1 MLPDTSPT
9 QERVLVLAL
18 TSRDGELAQE
28 ALTRA
33 GISTEVVRGIEP
45 LCEAIAEGAGAVLVT
60 EESLT
65 GLASQLLVKTLE
77 REPPWSDLPIVV
89 LTTTGEAA
97 GLSLRTIRRLSPSV
111 NVSFLERPV
120 RTMTLVAAV
129 RTALRARRRQYDVR
143 DYLQMREEV
152 QQALRAAHAEAE
164 RSSRAK
170 DEFLAMLAHE
180 LRNPLAAIVNG
191 LALLDRIDPQSDV
204 DARARGVIGRQVHHL
219 THLLD
224 QLLDVSRIMSGKIE
238 LERAPVDLARAT
250 RQCVEARPSA
260 SGSPQL
266 TVLTDARPFIV
277 EGDAVRL
284 EQIIGNLLDNAVKY
298 SPPQSPIHI
307 TLRGENGQAVLRI
320 EDHGVGVA
328 PDMLESIFEPFTQIS
343 TSLHRAGGGL
353 GLGLAVARGLVEQHG
368 GSITA
373 HSAGL
378 GHGTEFVVRLPLSIA
393 TSVAPDETRV
403 PTAPPR
409 RIVVVEDHEDAREML
424 LELLTL
430 QGHRVEGASDGR
442 AGLSLIVDSAPD
454 IALIDVGLPELDG
467 YEVARQV
474 RRTMGRQVRL
484 IAVTGYGQSYD
495 RARAEEAGFDL
506 HLTKPVSSKDL
517 SQALGA
523 A

>member
-1 MLPDTSPT
+1 MPPESS

-18 TSRDGELAQE
+18 MSRDGELAEE

-33 GISTEVVRGIEP
+33 GICTEVVRGIEP

-65 GLASQLLVKTLE
+65 GRASQLLVKTLE
-77 REPPWSDLPIVV
+77 REPPWSDLPIMV
-89 LTTTGEAA
+89 LTTAGQAA
-97 GLSLRTIRRLSPSV
+97 ELSLRTARRLEPSV
-111 NVSFLERPV
+111 NMSVLERPV
-120 RTMTLVAAV
+120 RTMTLVAAA

-143 DYLQMREEV
+143 DYLLMREEA

-191 LALLDRIDPQSDV
+191 LALLDRVDPQSDV

-219 THLLD
+219 SHLLD
-224 QLLDVSRIMSGKIE
+224 DLLDVSRIMSGKIE
-238 LERAPVDLARAT
+238 LGHAPVDLARAT
-250 RQCVEARPSA
+250 RQCVEARQPVSD
-260 SGSPQL
+260 SPQL
-266 TVLTDARPFIV
+266 TVLMDARPFIV
-277 EGDAVRL
+277 EGDVVRL
-284 EQIIGNLLDNAVKY
+284 EQVIGNLLDNAVKY
-298 SPPQSPIHI
+298 SPPHSPIHI

-320 EDHGVGVA
+320 KDYGVGIA
-328 PDMLESIFEPFTQIS
+328 PDMLESIFEPFTQIN

-373 HSAGL
+373 HSVGL
-378 GHGTEFVVRLPLSIA
+378 GHGTEFVVRLPLSSA
-393 TSVAPDETRV
+393 ASVAPDETRA

-424 LELLTL
+424 LELLSL
-430 QGHRVEGASDGR
+430 QGHRVEGAGDGR
-442 AGLSLIVDSAPD
+442 AGLRLIVDSAPD

-474 RRTMGRQVRL
+474 RRTMGQQVRL